1 MRTAFIVA
9 LTFSLLCS
17 DSTSCQTPDPADSA
31 PKGQS
36 PRPRATLKGHTHYL
50 HAAAFSPNGK
60 TLATASSDRTV
71 KLWDVA
77 TGKEAGGHTEH
88 TAVVTSV
95 AFSPDGRT
103 LASGA
108 WDLSVKLWDVA
119 SGKVRA
125 ELRGHADGINAIAF
139 SPDGKLLASASADST
154 VKLWDVSSGKE
165 RASLRA
171 AGDRT
176 VAFSPDGKLL
186 ASAGWEKTIKLWD
199 VATAANVST
208 LTGHTGGINTVAFG
222 PDSTLLASGSDDHTV
237 KLWDAGGGRE
247 RATLQKHGT
256 WVLSVAFSPDG
267 RTLASASYD
276 KTITL
281 WEVATRNERRT
292 LAGHGHAVRAAVFSP
307 DGKTLASASMDESV
321 NLWDVFT
328 VKTEPIASAV
338 LPSIELEELWRK
350 LADDNS
356 ASAYIA
362 MQTLAGTPV
371 QAALILTERLRPVA
385 GPTDKQIT
393 AWIADLDSDR
403 FVVRQRAT
411 DELAKL
417 GRSIELA
424 LRSKLAEK
432 PPLEVVQRL
441 EQLLLK
447 IEHQQLSPDSIRV
460 LRAIE
465 VLEHIGSTDAKQL
478 LQKLVTGGHGALATH
493 EAKASLTRLNKRS

>member
-9 LTFSLLCS
+9 LSFGLLCS
-17 DSTSCQTPDPADSA
+17 KTASWQAADPTDAA
-31 PKGQS
+31 LKGQ
-36 PRPRATLKGHTHYL
+36 PPKPRATLKGHTHYL
-50 HAAAFSPNGK
+50 HAAAFSPDGK
-60 TLATASSDRTV
+60 TLATASSDRSV

-77 TGKEAGGHTEH
+77 TGKEVGGHSEH

-95 AFSPDGRT
+95 AFSPDGKT
-103 LASGA
+103 LASGG

-119 SGKVRA
+119 GGKVRA
-125 ELRGHADGINAIAF
+125 ELRGHVDGVNAIAF

-154 VKLWDVSSGKE
+154 VKLWDVVSGKE
-165 RASLRA
+165 RASLNA
-171 AGDRT
+171 AGDRA

-186 ASAGWEKTIKLWD
+186 ASAGWEKKIKLWD
-199 VATAANVST
+199 VATATNVST
-208 LTGHTGGINTVAFG
+208 LTGHTGGINTIAFG
-222 PDSTLLASGSDDHTV
+222 PDSALLASGSDDHTV
-237 KLWDAGGGRE
+237 KLWDAAGGRE
-247 RATLQKHGT
+247 RATLQKHPA

-276 KTITL
+276 KTVTL

-307 DGKTLASASMDESV
+307 DGKTLASASMDETV
-321 NLWDVFT
+321 QLWDVFT

-338 LPSIELEELWRK
+338 LPPKDVEELWKK
-350 LADDNS
+350 LADDDS
-356 ASAYIA
+356 ASAYVA
-362 MQTLAGTPV
+362 MQALAGAPV

-385 GPTDKQIT
+385 GPTDKQID

-403 FVVRQRAT
+403 FVFRQRASE
-411 DELAKL
+411 ELAKL
-417 GRSIELA
+417 GRSIEFA

-432 PPLEVVQRL
+432 PPLEVLQRI

-447 IEHQQLSPDSIRV
+447 IENQQLPPESVRV

-465 VLEHIGSTDAKQL
+465 VLEHIGGTDAKQL
-478 LQKLVTGGHGALATH
+478 LEKLVTGGDGALATH
-493 EAKASLTRLNKRS
+493 EAKASLARLNKRS